1 MGKGCNRAYGN
12 ARKFGREHDEL
23 PDADVVKP
31 CNAIGASNHLKLEP
45 VEQEFEQPMGEEGE
59 MKEGVTGDGPTLA
72 DFVRNV
78 CIQSISIDKANKLVY
93 VELSLSRSS
102 DYN

>member
-1 MGKGCNRAYGN
+1 VHADPGGPAGPGCQTRCVALWL
-12 ARKFGREHDEL
+12 L
-23 PDADVVKP
+23 P
-31 CNAIGASNHLKLEP
+31 HLQQEP